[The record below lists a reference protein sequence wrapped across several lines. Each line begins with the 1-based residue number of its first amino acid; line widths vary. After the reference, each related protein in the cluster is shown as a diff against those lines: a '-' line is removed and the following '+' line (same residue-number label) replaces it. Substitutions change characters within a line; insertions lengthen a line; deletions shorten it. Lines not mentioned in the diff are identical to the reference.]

1 MNTTKYKFDT
11 ISVMTNLKQSG
22 LEEKPSVAIVDAI
35 SQAVENLVTT
45 EELEAGLEK
54 LKNEL
59 MQALQAMKAELLVRI
74 DGVDVKHDKATTSL
88 GSSLIQRVDGV
99 ESKLIQRVDGVESK
113 LTQRVDGVESKLTQR
128 VDGVESK
135 LTQKIEDVRYEL
147 LQRIEK
153 LEFMVEAL
161 QTDTESL
168 KAKVELIAKEF
179 VDLRAEMKNL
189 TVEVNGLKKAMGD
202 FMQDMTKNQEDFMQ
216 DMKKDQEG
224 FRQEMLKMME
234 NFKLDMENF
243 KLDMEAKFARFQL
256 MTMVT
261 IISTGSSMA
270 AILWGLTKLFGG
282 N

>member
-1 MNTTKYKFDT
+1 MNTTQYKFDM

-22 LEEKPSVAIVDAI
+22 FEEKPSVAIVDAI

-74 DGVDVKHDKATTSL
+74 DGVDVKHDKATASL
-88 GSSLIQRVDGV
+88 GSSLI
-99 ESKLIQRVDGVESK
+99 
-113 LTQRVDGVESKLTQR
+113 QRVDGVESKLTQR

-161 QTDTESL
+161 QTGTESL
-168 KAKVELIAKEF
+168 KAKVEQIAKEF

-189 TVEVNGLKKAMGD
+189 TVEVNGLKKAMED
-202 FMQDMTKNQEDFMQ
+202 FMQDMTKNQEDFMQDMKKDQEGFRQ

>member
-1 MNTTKYKFDT
+1 MNTTQYKFDT

-22 LEEKPSVAIVDAI
+22 FEEKPSVAIVDAI

-74 DGVDVKHDKATTSL
+74 DGVDVKHDKATASL
-88 GSSLIQRVDGV
+88 GSSLI
-99 ESKLIQRVDGVESK
+99 
-113 LTQRVDGVESKLTQR
+113 QR

-161 QTDTESL
+161 QTGTESL
-168 KAKVELIAKEF
+168 KAKVEQIAKEF

-189 TVEVNGLKKAMGD
+189 TVEVNGLKKAMED
-202 FMQDMTKNQEDFMQ
+202 FIQDMTKNQEDFKQEMTKIMENFQ
-216 DMKKDQEG
+216 RDMKKDQEG
-224 FRQEMLKMME
+224 FKQEMLKM
-234 NFKLDMENF
+234 MENF

-270 AILWGLTKLFGG
+270 AIWWGLTKLFGG